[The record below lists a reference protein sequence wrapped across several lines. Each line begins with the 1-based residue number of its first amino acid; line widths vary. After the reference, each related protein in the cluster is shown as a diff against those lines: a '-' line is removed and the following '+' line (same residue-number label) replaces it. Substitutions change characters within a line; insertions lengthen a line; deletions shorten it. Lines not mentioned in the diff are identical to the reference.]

1 MSNANVIVTD
11 KTGTLTANEM
21 RVVEGTIGGV
31 RFSLRDKQNSRQ
43 GDDAGDTGQADG
55 QNVKDVEGL
64 KESLKNNDK
73 LFAILADSIAINSTA
88 FQQDDDKE
96 DVDKQKGNTSK
107 QDKKKDKKDK
117 KQKKKGQNG
126 HDNNAESENDEEDSQ
141 TEGPKFVGN
150 KTESALLRMLEWD
163 LRDLKDRSYAQI
175 REEADTVTLFPFSSE
190 RKAMATAV
198 KLKEGGKYRL
208 FVKGAAE
215 AVLDLCVDRAKL
227 DSGDIEEKDKLDDKN
242 KNEVLDLIEEY
253 ASRSLRTIAM
263 AYRDYDEWPP
273 SDAGKAKAGDDQG
286 KVKYDDVAKDLTLIA
301 IPGIEDPLRPGV
313 PEAVEKCHK
322 AGVDVK
328 MCTGDNVLTAKAIGQ
343 QCDIYDEHNE
353 DAIVISGADWRKL
366 SDEEKREQAPK
377 ISVMARSLPQDK
389 QTLVKALQDVGMIVG
404 VTGDGTNDA
413 LALKD
418 GDVGF
423 SMGQTGTEVA
433 KEASDVVI
441 MDDNVG
447 QTQCVSICGT
457 HADLVVCSLRRLS
470 LPLHGVDASVMPS
483 ANSFNSNWQS
493 TLRLSSS
500 PLRLQ
505 S

>member
-1 MSNANVIVTD
+1 MTQHNLLVRVFEACETMSNANVIVTD

-21 RVVEGTIGGV
+21 RVVEGTVGGV
-31 RFSLRDKQNSRQ
+31 RFSLRDKQNFRQ
-43 GDDAGDTGQADG
+43 GDDGRNTGQADG
-55 QNVKDVEGL
+55 ENIKDLDGF

-88 FQQDDDKE
+88 FQQDDDKKDE
-96 DVDKQKGNTSK
+96 SKQNGNSTK
-107 QDKKKDKKDK
+107 QDKRKGKKAKNQK
-117 KQKKKGQNG
+117 KQGQNG
-126 HDNNAESENDEEDSQ
+126 RNNNAQSEDDEDDSQ

-163 LRDLKDRSYAQI
+163 LRDLKDKSYAQI
-175 REEADTVTLFPFSSE
+175 REEAETVTLFLFSSE

-198 KLKEGGKYRL
+198 KLTEGGKYRL

-227 DSGDIEEKDKLDDKN
+227 DSGDIEEKNELDDKG
-242 KNEVLDLIEEY
+242 KKEVLDLIEEY

-273 SDAGKAKAGDDQG
+273 SGAGKAEEGDGQG
-286 KVKYDDVAKDLTLIA
+286 KVKYDDVARDLTLIA
-301 IPGIEDPLRPGV
+301 IPGIEDPLRSGV

-322 AGVDVK
+322 AGVNVK
-328 MCTGDNVLTAKAIGQ
+328 MCTGDNILTAKAIGQ
-343 QCDIYDEHNE
+343 QCDIYDKDNE
-353 DAIVISGADWRKL
+353 DAIVISGAEWRKL

-441 MDDNVG
+441 MDDNV
-447 QTQCVSICGT
+447 S
-457 HADLVVCSLRRLS
+457 
-470 LPLHGVDASVMPS
+470 SVTERP
-483 ANSFNSNWQS
+483 
-493 TLRLSSS
+493 
-500 PLRLQ
+500 
-505 S
+505 

>member
-1 MSNANVIVTD
+1 MQIVILRLFFAYIIGLPLAVTLALAFATNRMTQHNLLVRVFEACETMSNANVIVTD

-21 RVVEGTIGGV
+21 RVVEGTIAGV
-31 RFSLRDKQNSRQ
+31 PFSLRDKSSQQEGES
-43 GDDAGDTGQADG
+43 DEDTGQADG
-55 QNVKDVEGL
+55 DKVKDLDEL
-64 KESLKNNDK
+64 KELLKKNEE

-88 FQQDDDKE
+88 FEQDDD
-96 DVDKQKGNTSK
+96 QKDDGDENEANGNG
-107 QDKKKDKKDK
+107 DKKDK
-117 KQKKKGQNG
+117 KKSKKSKGKDDKKKAGQNG
-126 HDNNAESENDEEDSQ
+126 DARHSNQDGNESSKE
-141 TEGPKFVGN
+141 PKFVGN
-150 KTESALLRMLEWD
+150 KTESALLRLLEWD
-163 LRDLKDRSYAQI
+163 LKELKDKSYADI
-175 REEADTVTLFPFSSE
+175 REEAETVTLFPFSSE

-227 DSGDIEEKDKLDDKN
+227 DSGGTEEKDKLDEKG
-242 KNEVLDLIEEY
+242 KKEVSKLIEQY
-253 ASRSLRTIAM
+253 AARSLRTIAM
-263 AYRDYDEWPP
+263 AYRDYEEWPP
-273 SDAGKAKAGDDQG
+273 LGAGKAEDGDDEG
-286 KVKYDDVAKDLTLIA
+286 KVKYDDVAKDLTLLA
-301 IPGIEDPLRPGV
+301 IPGIEDPLREGV
-313 PEAVEKCHK
+313 SEAVEKCHN

-328 MCTGDNVLTAKAIGQ
+328 MCTGDNILTAKAIGK
-343 QCDIYDEHNE
+343 QCDIYDEDND

-441 MDDNVG
+441 MDDNV
-447 QTQCVSICGT
+447 
-457 HADLVVCSLRRLS
+457 SLR
-470 LPLHGVDASVMPS
+470 
-483 ANSFNSNWQS
+483 
-493 TLRLSSS
+493 
-500 PLRLQ
+500 
-505 S
+505 